1 MDDRAVCP
9 PKKPCG
15 AIAFPRP
22 GRYFSSMRNFWRQ
35 HWFLTTL
42 ALLILSGLSVGGLG
56 YGPVV
61 EPYVKLLNPRWITAA
76 VLFLMSFSLDSSRLW
91 GAFRSPGPVL
101 LAFGLNYGLIPVLGW
116 LLMPFQQSPDLRFG
130 LMIAATVP
138 CTTAAASVM
147 TRKAGG
153 NDAVSLLV
161 TLSTNLLCFLLTP
174 LWLRWTT
181 ATTVDFDITRMM
193 WELVQAVL
201 APTLLG
207 QALRRVGPLRDFATR
222 YKTEISTAAQVLIE
236 VMVFSAALQAGM
248 KLRQLPVAPVTPGVS
263 GELAAPV
270 DSGPASAAIAEPVT
284 LTGVL
289 VALVSVAGIHLTV
302 LAMGWFT
309 SRALGIARPEATA
322 VAFAGSQKTLPIGV
336 YVATHAVA
344 APYPFAIFPMLLY
357 HTSQLF
363 LDTAIASRLKPSDP
377 PPPAPESRQG

>member
-1 MDDRAVCP
+1 
-9 PKKPCG
+9 
-15 AIAFPRP
+15 
-22 GRYFSSMRNFWRQ
+22 MRNFWRQ

-56 YGPVV
+56 YGPIV
-61 EPYVKLLNPRWITAA
+61 EPYAKQLNPRWITAA

-101 LAFGLNYGLIPVLGW
+101 LAFVLNYGLIPLLGW
-116 LLMPFQQSPDLRFG
+116 LLVPFQRSPDLRFG

-147 TRKAGG
+147 TRKGGG

-161 TLSTNLLCFLLTP
+161 TLSTNMLCFLLTP

-181 ATTVDFDITRMM
+181 STTVDFDITRMM
-193 WELVQAVL
+193 WELIQAVL

-207 QALRRVGPLRDFATR
+207 QALRLSGPLKAFASR

-236 VMVFSAALQAGM
+236 VMVFTAALQAGM
-248 KLRQLPVAPVTPGVS
+248 KLRQLQVPAGPPAVS
-263 GELAAPV
+263 GELVAPLAPTDAATV
-270 DSGPASAAIAEPVT
+270 IAEPVT

-289 VALVSVAGIHLTV
+289 IALASVAGIHLTV
-302 LAMGWFT
+302 LTVGWFT
-309 SRALGIARPEATA
+309 SRALGFARPEATA
-322 VAFAGSQKTLPIGV
+322 VAFAGSQKTLPIGI

-363 LDTAIASRLKPSDP
+363 LDTAIASRLKPPDPPTP
-377 PPPAPESRQG
+377 PPPPLSG

>member
-1 MDDRAVCP
+1 
-9 PKKPCG
+9 
-15 AIAFPRP
+15 
-22 GRYFSSMRNFWRQ
+22 MRNFWRQ

-61 EPYVKLLNPRWITAA
+61 EPYADLLKPRWITAA

-101 LAFGLNYGLIPVLGW
+101 LAFALNYGLIPVLGW
-116 LLMPFQQSPDLRFG
+116 LLMRFQQSPDLRFG

-147 TRKAGG
+147 TRKGGG

-161 TLSTNLLCFLLTP
+161 TLSTNLLCFFLTP

-181 ATTVDFDITRMM
+181 ATTVDFEIESMM

-207 QALRRVGPLRDFATR
+207 QALRLAGPLRDFATR

-236 VMVFSAALQAGM
+236 VMVFSAALKAGV
-248 KLRQLPVAPVTPGVS
+248 KLQQLQVPPGPPVVS
-263 GELAAPV
+263 GELTTPL
-270 DSGPASAAIAEPVT
+270 DSGDTTAVIAESVT

-289 VALVSVAGIHLTV
+289 VVLASVAGIHLAV
-302 LAMGWFT
+302 LAVGWFT

-322 VAFAGSQKTLPIGV
+322 VAFAGSQKTLPIGL
-336 YVATHAVA
+336 YVASHAVA

-363 LDTAIASRLKPSDP
+363 LDTAIASRLKPPDP
-377 PPPAPESRQG
+377 PPPAPPPLSG

>member
-1 MDDRAVCP
+1 
-9 PKKPCG
+9 
-15 AIAFPRP
+15 
-22 GRYFSSMRNFWRQ
+22 MRNFWRQ

-42 ALLILSGLSVGGLG
+42 AFLIVSGLSVGGLG
-56 YGPVV
+56 YGPIV

-101 LAFGLNYGLIPVLGW
+101 LAFALNYGLIPVLGW
-116 LLMPFQQSPDLRFG
+116 LLMRFQQSPDLRFG

-147 TRKAGG
+147 TRKGGG

-181 ATTVDFDITRMM
+181 STTVDFDITRMM

-207 QALRRVGPLRDFATR
+207 QALRMVGPLRDFATR

-248 KLRQLPVAPVTPGVS
+248 KLRQLQVSPGPPAVS
-263 GELAAPV
+263 GELTVPNDPGAPPV
-270 DSGPASAAIAEPVT
+270 GVSEPVT
-284 LTGVL
+284 LMGVL
-289 VALVSVAGIHLTV
+289 VALASVAGIHLAV
-302 LAMGWFT
+302 LAVGWFT

-363 LDTAIASRLKPSDP
+363 LDTAIASRLKPPDP
-377 PPPAPESRQG
+377 PPPAPPPLSG